1 MSADPSRHP
10 KVVHL
15 DAHAFDDPPPPFRT
29 GSAGLVHLDADGG
42 LELEERVHVS
52 ANTLHALEGHG
63 VLDRLAELELE
74 GTLGSGAPVLVRP
87 TRIEAARTILYEA
100 DRTTYG
106 GMHDFVVAREPG
118 DPPVEY
124 RVAVA
129 NREYQVGLVRLVDV
143 FNRASRFGQA
153 VWLAL

>member
-1 MSADPSRHP
+1 MSADASPRI
-10 KVVHL
+10 VHL
-15 DAHAFDDPPPPFRT
+15 ETRDFEDPPAPFRT
-29 GSAGLVHLDADGG
+29 GVAGLVRLDADGEI
-42 LELEERVHVS
+42 ELEERTRLS

-63 VLDRLAELELE
+63 VLDRLGELELE
-74 GTLGSGAPVLVRP
+74 GTFGDAAPVLVRP
-87 TRIEAARTILYEA
+87 SLVEDARSILYEA

-106 GMHDFVVAREPG
+106 NESEFVVARVDG

-129 NREYQVGLVRLVDV
+129 NREYQVGLVRLIDV